1 MSADNNPPPFEIP
14 DTMAAVARLTQMIKR
29 DRESTDHEVELFRLG
44 FTPSS
49 ISRSHKDSKAL

>member
-1 MSADNNPPPFEIP
+1 MSANNNPPPFEIP
-14 DTMAAVARLTQMIKR
+14 DTMAAVARFTKMIKR

-49 ISRSHKDSKAL
+49 IPRSHEDSETL